1 MNYRL
6 SKTIITTKKNYFVKK
21 KKKLMAVEPK
31 ELKIVLVGHTN
42 VGKTCIVRQATT
54 GVFSEDSAPTLGAS
68 YVSKLTNVNG
78 TDVRLQ
84 IWDTAGQER
93 YKGMTP
99 MYYRGA
105 QTALIVYSVTD
116 SESFDSVDSW
126 LTSLR
131 ENAEPNIILFLLA
144 NKCDME
150 SERVIT
156 TEQGQEKAKQMDAH
170 FYEVS
175 AKTGNGIEE
184 VFSDIPRYFLESQSP
199 SPIEQQTGLK
209 LDGNTETKKPKT
221 CC

>member
-1 MNYRL
+1 
-6 SKTIITTKKNYFVKK
+6 
-21 KKKLMAVEPK
+21 MASEPK

-68 YVSKLTNVNG
+68 YVSKLANVNG
-78 TDVRLQ
+78 TEVRLQ

-93 YKGMTP
+93 YRGMTP

-116 SESFDSVDSW
+116 AESFESVDGW
-126 LTSLR
+126 LNSLR
-131 ENAEPNIILFLLA
+131 ENAEPDITLFLLA
-144 NKCDME
+144 NKCDCE
-150 SERVIT
+150 SDRVVSA
-156 TEQGQEKAKQMDAH
+156 EQGQEKAKSMGAH

-175 AKTGNGIEE
+175 AKTGQCIED
-184 VFSDIPRYFLESQSP
+184 VFTDIPKYFLENQSP
-199 SPIEQQTGLK
+199 DT
-209 LDGNTETKKPKT
+209 LDKGNHGGVSLDRPTQEKKKG

>member
-1 MNYRL
+1 
-6 SKTIITTKKNYFVKK
+6 
-21 KKKLMAVEPK
+21 MASEPK

-68 YVSKLTNVNG
+68 YVSKLANVNG
-78 TDVRLQ
+78 TEVRLQ

-116 SESFDSVDSW
+116 SESFESVDGW
-126 LTSLR
+126 LNSLR
-131 ENAEPNIILFLLA
+131 ENAEPDITLFLLA
-144 NKCDME
+144 NKCDCD
-150 SERVIT
+150 SDRTVT
-156 TEQGQEKAKQMDAH
+156 TEQGQEKARSMGAH

-175 AKTGNGIEE
+175 AKTGQNIED
-184 VFSDIPRYFLESQSP
+184 VFTDIPKYFLENQSP
-199 SPIEQQTGLK
+199 DT
-209 LDGNTETKKPKT
+209 LDKGSGGVSLDRPTAQKKKG

>member
-1 MNYRL
+1 
-6 SKTIITTKKNYFVKK
+6 
-21 KKKLMAVEPK
+21 MATEPK

-116 SESFDSVDSW
+116 TESFESVDGW
-126 LTSLR
+126 LSSLR
-131 ENAEPNIILFLLA
+131 ENAEPNITLFLLA
-144 NKCDME
+144 NKCDC
-150 SERVIT
+150 ERTVSR
-156 TEQGQEKAKQMDAH
+156 EQGVEKAKQMGAH

-175 AKTGNGIEE
+175 AKTGDGIDD
-184 VFSDIPRYFLESQSP
+184 VFNDIPKFFLENQTPSSTDQS
-199 SPIEQQTGLK
+199 TGISLN
-209 LDGNTETKKPKT
+209 DDSGSKKEGKS

>member
-1 MNYRL
+1 
-6 SKTIITTKKNYFVKK
+6 
-21 KKKLMAVEPK
+21 MAVEPK

-126 LTSLR
+126 LSSLR
-131 ENAEPNIILFLLA
+131 ENAEPNITLFLLA

-150 SERVIT
+150 SERVVT
-156 TEQGQEKAKQMDAH
+156 TEQGQEKARQMDAH

-184 VFSDIPRYFLESQSP
+184 VFSDIPKFFLETQST
-199 SPIEQQTGLK
+199 SPIEQQQGLK
-209 LDGNTETKKPKT
+209 LDGSTTTTKKKG

>member
-1 MNYRL
+1 
-6 SKTIITTKKNYFVKK
+6 
-21 KKKLMAVEPK
+21 MAAEPK

-116 SESFDSVDSW
+116 SESFDSVDGW
-126 LTSLR
+126 LSSLR
-131 ENAEPNIILFLLA
+131 ENAEPNITLFLLA
-144 NKCDME
+144 NKCDCE
-150 SERVIT
+150 GERTVSR
-156 TEQGQEKAKQMDAH
+156 EQGQEKAKQMGAH

-175 AKTGNGIEE
+175 AKTGDGIDD
-184 VFSDIPRYFLESQSP
+184 VFKDIPKFFLESQSP
-199 SPIEQQTGLK
+199 STNDPAPGIKIDENN
-209 LDGNTETKKPKT
+209 NTPSGKKG

>member
-1 MNYRL
+1 
-6 SKTIITTKKNYFVKK
+6 
-21 KKKLMAVEPK
+21 MAVEPK

-68 YVSKLTNVNG
+68 YVSKVTNVNG

-116 SESFDSVDSW
+116 TESFESVDGW
-126 LTSLR
+126 LSSLK
-131 ENAEPNIILFLLA
+131 ENAEPNITLFLLA
-144 NKCDME
+144 NKCDCE
-150 SERVIT
+150 SERTVT

-184 VFSDIPRYFLESQSP
+184 VFSDIPKFFLESQAP
-199 SPIEQQTGLK
+199 SSNDQPTGVK
-209 LDGNTETKKPKT
+209 LEKQPTKPGKSG

>member
-1 MNYRL
+1 
-6 SKTIITTKKNYFVKK
+6 
-21 KKKLMAVEPK
+21 MAAEPK

-54 GVFSEDSAPTLGAS
+54 GVFSEDTAPTLGAS
-68 YVSKLTNVNG
+68 YVSKLVNVNG
-78 TDVRLQ
+78 VDVRLQ

-116 SESFDSVDSW
+116 AESFESVDTW
-126 LTSLR
+126 LNSLK
-131 ENAEPNIILFLLA
+131 ENAEPKINLFLLA
-144 NKCDME
+144 NKIDCE
-150 SERVIT
+150 SDRVVS
-156 TEQGQEKAKQMDAH
+156 TEQGQEKANQINAH

-175 AKTGNGIEE
+175 AKTNSGIEE
-184 VFSDIPRYFLESQSP
+184 VFSDIPKFFLENQEPTIVEKSP
-199 SPIEQQTGLK
+199 TIKLESHQQNKRNG
-209 LDGNTETKKPKT
+209 

>member
-1 MNYRL
+1 
-6 SKTIITTKKNYFVKK
+6 
-21 KKKLMAVEPK
+21 MAEPK

-116 SESFDSVDSW
+116 NESFESVDGW
-126 LTSLR
+126 LASLKD
-131 ENAEPNIILFLLA
+131 NAEPNITLFLLA
-144 NKCDME
+144 NKCDCE
-150 SERVIT
+150 SERTVST
-156 TEQGQEKAKQMDAH
+156 DQGKEKALQMGAH

-175 AKTGNGIEE
+175 AKTGDGIEE
-184 VFSDIPRYFLESQSP
+184 VFSDIPKFFLESQSP
-199 SPIEQQTGLK
+199 SQVEQPSGVNLSNSQTQQ
-209 LDGNTETKKPKT
+209 KKGG